1 MNNRP
6 NPNYSK
12 LEVVHRH
19 QETIK
24 IFESKSDSEIWFA
37 FNASDENAF
46 NFLFRT
52 YTPLLFRYGCR
63 FQVSEDLVQDSIQN
77 LFIYLRTK
85 RGTLS
90 PVSSIKAY
98 LYKSLQYELL
108 KLIKKERNSFSV
120 GIEELEENFLIE
132 VSIEN
137 SIINSEEKK
146 EQLIKLRESMQK
158 LSPRQRRALLLLYE
172 EGLSYKDIA
181 EVMNF
186 SEVKSARKLIY
197 RALDAIRGSMGID
210 PNKNETY

>member
-37 FNASDENAF
+37 FNAFDEMAF

-52 YTPLLFRYGCR
+52 YTPQLFRYGCQ
-63 FQVSEDLVQDSIQN
+63 FQVGEEKVQDAIQN

-85 RGTLS
+85 RGSLS

-98 LYKSLQYELL
+98 LFKSLQHELI
-108 KLIKKERNSFSV
+108 KLIKKEKKKVMISPD
-120 GIEELEENFLIE
+120 ELEANFPIE
-132 VSIEN
+132 ISIEN
-137 SIINSEEKK
+137 SIIDSEEKQ
-146 EQLIKLRESMQK
+146 EQLTSLKQSIKK
-158 LSPRQRRALLLLYE
+158 LSPRQRQAILLLYE
-172 EGLSYKDIA
+172 DGLSYKDIA
-181 EVMNF
+181 ELMEF

-197 RALDAIRGSMGID
+197 RALDALRANMGID
-210 PNKNETY
+210 KKKK